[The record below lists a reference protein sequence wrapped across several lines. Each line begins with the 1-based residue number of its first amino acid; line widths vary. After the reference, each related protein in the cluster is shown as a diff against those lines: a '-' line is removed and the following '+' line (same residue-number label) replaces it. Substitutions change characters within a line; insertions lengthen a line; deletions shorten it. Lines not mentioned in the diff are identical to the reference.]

1 MWRKGKPIFLLMKME
16 IDKATMENTMESPE
30 KIKNKTTIQPIN
42 STLGYFPE

>member
-1 MWRKGKPIFLLMKME
+1 MWKKGNTIFMLMKMQ
-16 IDKATMENTMESPE
+16 IGKATMENTMESPQ